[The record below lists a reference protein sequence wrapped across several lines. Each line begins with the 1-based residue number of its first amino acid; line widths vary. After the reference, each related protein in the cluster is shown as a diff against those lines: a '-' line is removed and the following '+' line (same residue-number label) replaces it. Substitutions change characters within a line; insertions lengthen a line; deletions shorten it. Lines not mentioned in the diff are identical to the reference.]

1 MTDHYEGQSYD
12 EIIKAIRRVIKKAVN
27 DVSVRKGRGTAR
39 SWIEITVR
47 GGESFTDIERKKLE
61 ALGFNPYANGVDIG
75 PHARRFWYERL
86 VLGQHEGENE
96 PAGSWD

>member
-12 EIIKAIRRVIKKAVN
+12 EIIKAIRKVLRKAVKGIQ
-27 DVSVRKGRGTAR
+27 VRRGSGTAY

-47 GGESFTDIERKKLE
+47 DGESFSDVERKKLE

-75 PHARRFWYERL
+75 PHARRYWYEKL
-86 VLGQHEGENE
+86 VLGQHEGETE